1 MLRVDSGTP
10 SPLFEISWDEDRKFR
25 TNPEVLSALLREQV
39 PVLDFVKWKVTSVE
53 PGWTESILPLNP
65 QSTNQHFTH
74 QAALFLL
81 AADYTGG
88 TALGSLLTGWPVVG
102 VHPVAS
108 PQSVSLWLLKA
119 EVKYLRPSVNDLII
133 SARVDPE
140 THDRIRKRFLAGKP
154 VLETINIQFRNGD
167 TLVGEANATY
177 FARQSSKLRSE
188 GISTDNVNSLYEL
201 KLTSSA
207 ELIAGVRA
215 HEQGKLFQDPYAA
228 HMAGQ
233 HGMALAKR
241 FCERSPQLGG
251 MVSART
257 WHLDAAITNYL
268 ESGGRD
274 LVILGVGWDMRPFR
288 MALPPGTRVYELDFP
303 TTLAER
309 RKRLTQL
316 GIVDPEGVTR
326 ISIPIDVRTMPLAP
340 VLAEHLDTSK
350 PVFIAWEGMSMY
362 FQEDEVQTILQ
373 GMMPV
378 LNNPESLLW
387 LDLVDRKAVEHP
399 EEFSESV
406 QNFMRGMQIL
416 GEPFTFG
423 SDAPQEFLRDA
434 GMRAL
439 EVVSSDVCLRGRK
452 DPVYSVYKFCVA
464 SGVLTENGSLPN
476 TFQETRIDMRARGPA
491 RPHAHSDKGLESPR
505 VRQRM
510 QSEPKPRQNPA

>member
-1 MLRVDSGTP
+1 
-10 SPLFEISWDEDRKFR
+10 
-25 TNPEVLSALLREQV
+25 
-39 PVLDFVKWKVTSVE
+39 
-53 PGWTESILPLNP
+53 
-65 QSTNQHFTH
+65 
-74 QAALFLL
+74 
-81 AADYTGG
+81 
-88 TALGSLLTGWPVVG
+88 
-102 VHPVAS
+102 
-108 PQSVSLWLLKA
+108 
-119 EVKYLRPSVNDLII
+119 
-133 SARVDPE
+133 
-140 THDRIRKRFLAGKP
+140 
-154 VLETINIQFRNGD
+154 
-167 TLVGEANATY
+167 
-177 FARQSSKLRSE
+177 
-188 GISTDNVNSLYEL
+188 
-201 KLTSSA
+201 
-207 ELIAGVRA
+207 
-215 HEQGKLFQDPYAA
+215 
-228 HMAGQ
+228 MAGQ

-309 RKRLTQL
+309 RKRLKQL

-378 LNNPESLLW
+378 LKNPESLLW